1 MAKYKLFV
9 AHSIAIITMYAS
21 YFVACAR
28 VCVLEHVDMVV
39 DELLAESPLA
49 SRSYGAH
56 YP

>member
-1 MAKYKLFV
+1 MANYTLFI
-9 AHSIAIITMYAS
+9 AQSIAIIIMYAS

-28 VCVLEHVDMVV
+28 VYVLKYADIVV

-49 SRSYGAH
+49 SRSHGAH

>member
-1 MAKYKLFV
+1 MAKYKLFI